1 MDDNNQIEQTTTE
14 QDNPA
19 QQSEQTGE
27 NRQTFAQDM
36 YNQQVYNG
44 QMNVQYVPA
53 EDSNNK
59 KAKKPLGKKGIT
71 AIICGGIALIALIIV
86 GIIFIPK
93 LLKSDREV
101 VLDAFEATFMDGG
114 ATSFEEITGYKDM
127 LELYKE
133 QGGKYDVAL
142 SVYESGKGDNPYK
155 IQLSN
160 SKDNVNKKLYTAVEE
175 YYKDNL
181 IGTQELFVNDDTAYV
196 NLPDMFDGYFKFT
209 KYDNA
214 DQVLGLI
221 LGKETGEGT
230 VHVDIENAETSDGSE
245 KSEEINSGYMDAI
258 ENVWDNA
265 EFDKVGREKITING
279 ETVKTKKYRVTLSEE
294 DIETAFNSIIDGL
307 DEQLN
312 DASTDSTGF
321 SGNGTSE
328 YANLIAQA
336 RLFLPM
342 IIWGDFDL
350 DVYIHDG
357 KIVRIATDDSANI
370 YGVVI
375 EYDFCYDLY
384 DGYQSSLINVTIN
397 GSSID
402 FDYEYNETER
412 ENGADFTYH
421 AGMQIDSEQI
431 ASVSLEGSYNSLE
444 KGKSCE
450 INLDS
455 IQVNLIDE
463 EMINMA
469 ASYVIDAGKPE
480 VKELDSSRKVYDL
493 GSMSNEDMAEITA
506 SNRERIEKWLEE
518 LSKNGGEVYE
528 MVYETI
534 EEWIDSLI
542 GDHSDDAAD
551 AQEVFSEDEM
561 TLTGA
566 GGNVKIVSCIDGFE
580 LFMACPEYID
590 YISDNYSGI
599 EYVLESPDVNG
610 EEWIQSDVSF
620 NCADEENI
628 VDESYGEEV
637 TIDGVTCVYHSAE
650 YMSLDVNVNVFW
662 IQKPLET
669 GDVLVIRG
677 CIYDDEFDMSDIM
690 KALESNH
697 YEIVEQ

>member
-1 MDDNNQIEQTTTE
+1 
-14 QDNPA
+14 
-19 QQSEQTGE
+19 
-27 NRQTFAQDM
+27 
-36 YNQQVYNG
+36 
-44 QMNVQYVPA
+44 
-53 EDSNNK
+53 
-59 KAKKPLGKKGIT
+59 
-71 AIICGGIALIALIIV
+71 
-86 GIIFIPK
+86 
-93 LLKSDREV
+93 
-101 VLDAFEATFMDGG
+101 
-114 ATSFEEITGYKDM
+114 
-127 LELYKE
+127 
-133 QGGKYDVAL
+133 
-142 SVYESGKGDNPYK
+142 
-155 IQLSN
+155 
-160 SKDNVNKKLYTAVEE
+160 
-175 YYKDNL
+175 
-181 IGTQELFVNDDTAYV
+181 
-196 NLPDMFDGYFKFT
+196 
-209 KYDNA
+209 
-214 DQVLGLI
+214 
-221 LGKETGEGT
+221 
-230 VHVDIENAETSDGSE
+230 
-245 KSEEINSGYMDAI
+245 
-258 ENVWDNA
+258 
-265 EFDKVGREKITING
+265 
-279 ETVKTKKYRVTLSEE
+279 
-294 DIETAFNSIIDGL
+294 
-307 DEQLN
+307 
-312 DASTDSTGF
+312 
-321 SGNGTSE
+321 
-328 YANLIAQA
+328 
-336 RLFLPM
+336 
-342 IIWGDFDL
+342 
-350 DVYIHDG
+350 
-357 KIVRIATDDSANI
+357 
-370 YGVVI
+370 
-375 EYDFCYDLY
+375 
-384 DGYQSSLINVTIN
+384 
-397 GSSID
+397 
-402 FDYEYNETER
+402 
-412 ENGADFTYH
+412 
-421 AGMQIDSEQI
+421 MQIDSEQI

-542 GDHSDDAAD
+542 GGHSDDAAD